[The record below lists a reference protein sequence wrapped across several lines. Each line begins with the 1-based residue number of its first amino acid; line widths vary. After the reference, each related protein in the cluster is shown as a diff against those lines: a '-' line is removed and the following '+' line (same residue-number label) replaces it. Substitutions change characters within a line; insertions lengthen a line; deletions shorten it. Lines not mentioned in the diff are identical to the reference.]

1 MNPSNEV
8 LNLGSATPEMR
19 YLSFIIKKRRVI
31 DDVVVRKLRR
41 YYDKLYTLELRI
53 IRELLRTKRPR
64 VSKALF
70 PSD

>member
-19 YLSFIIKKRRVI
+19 YLLLIINKRRVV